1 MKPCCTFLLFFF
13 GLSGISPA
21 QNNPRPT
28 VPTLSPE
35 QRFKMG
41 HSIHGEAFDRGPR
54 EKPWEM
60 EGIGKTHFTVTTKIP
75 EVQKW
80 FDQGHTLLHSFWFYE
95 AERAFRWCLK
105 LDPECAMAY
114 WGLARAVEDQ
124 EHSRTLIQEAV
135 KRKDRVSERE
145 QLYIEAWA
153 ERWKENVPNP
163 TTSDAAEDSR
173 EKQFK
178 VRLEGMCL
186 KYPDDLEARS
196 LLGLENLG
204 SGNRLG
210 TELLLQQV
218 LARNPVHPGAHHY
231 RIHNWDGPQ
240 GEVAVESCAQ
250 YGRIAPQ
257 IGHAQHMPGH
267 VYSGIGMWHEAAISM
282 DSATRV
288 EAAYMRRRLT
298 FPFNTWNYAHNRNYL
313 SYIQEQLG
321 MAEAA
326 LAGARSLLDAPLDPK
341 YDDPE
346 KYGTHWQGMI
356 ALMRG
361 LIKFERWKEILDAK
375 TLPWRELTR
384 DKMYRAYCETLAH
397 LGLEETGKALKRY
410 ADHAALKKELE
421 KSENKWLGETFAVQS
436 LELRGLLAL
445 QRGETLSA
453 LGHLADAA
461 SRELKMREQGND
473 PPSYPNV
480 LYNVLGRTY
489 LQYRSP
495 ALAAEAFEKTL
506 TITRNDAFALAGLVE
521 ARSALGEKERAREA
535 MSRLLHVWSGA
546 DTGLKWLERARK
558 VGIQAEP
565 RDSSPAP
572 QRKYR
577 ETRLDNLGPA
587 LWEPYEAPRL
597 AALDP
602 AGKQVTL
609 DEYRGKNVLLIFF
622 LGSECPHCMQQLSEV
637 SKRQK
642 DFREDDVE
650 VLAVSWN
657 PPAQNASTLKVKDL
671 PFRLLSDTNFENA
684 RRFKSYDD
692 FEETEL
698 HSTLLIDRKG
708 RVHWARHGGAPFKDF
723 DFLFKEIKRLNGMVA
738 KPGGL

>member
-1 MKPCCTFLLFFF
+1 MKAFCLCCFLLL
-13 GLSGISPA
+13 GLCSIAPA
-21 QNNPRPT
+21 QST
-28 VPTLSPE
+28 TGTATLSPE
-35 QRFKMG
+35 KRFKMG
-41 HSIHGEAFDRGPR
+41 HSAHGEAFDRGPR

-60 EGIGKTHFTVTTKIP
+60 EGIGKTHFSVTTKHP

-135 KRKDRVSERE
+135 KRKAQVSQRER
-145 QLYIEAWA
+145 LYIEAWA
-153 ERWKENVPNP
+153 ERWKENIPNP
-163 TTSDAAEDSR
+163 TTSDTAEDLR
-173 EKQFK
+173 EKKFK
-178 VRLEGMCL
+178 ARLEGICL

-196 LLGLENLG
+196 LLALENLG
-204 SGNRLG
+204 GGNRLG
-210 TELLLQQV
+210 SELLLQQV
-218 LARNPVHPGAHHY
+218 LARDPVHPGAHHY
-231 RIHNWDGPQ
+231 RIHNWDGPE
-240 GEVAVESCAQ
+240 GSVAVDSCAQ

-267 VYSGIGMWHEAAISM
+267 VFSGIGMWHEAAISM

-326 LAGARSLLDAPLDPK
+326 LAGARSLLNAPLDPK

-361 LIKFERWKEILDAK
+361 MIKFERWKEILDTK
-375 TLPWRELTR
+375 TFPWRELTR

-397 LGLEETGKALKRY
+397 LGLKETSQAVKRY
-410 ADHAALKKELE
+410 AGHAALKKELE
-421 KSENKWLGETFAVQS
+421 KAENKWLAETFAVQS
-436 LELRGLLAL
+436 LELQGMLAL
-445 QRGETLSA
+445 SRGETLSG
-453 LGHLADAA
+453 LGLLADAA
-461 SRELKMREQGND
+461 SRELRMREQGND

-480 LYNVLGRTY
+480 LYNILGRAC
-489 LQYRSP
+489 LQHQSP
-495 ALAAEAFEKTL
+495 SLAAEAFEKTL
-506 TITRNDAFALAGLVE
+506 TLTRNDGFALAGLVE
-521 ARSALGEKERAREA
+521 ARAALGEKEKAREA
-535 MSRLLHVWSGA
+535 LARLLHVWSGA
-546 DTGLKWLERARK
+546 DPGLKWLERAHK
-558 VGIQAEP
+558 VGIQAEM
-565 RDSSPAP
+565 RDSSPAL
-572 QRKYR
+572 QRKYQ
-577 ETRLDNLGPA
+577 ETRLDSLGPA
-587 LWEPYEAPRL
+587 LWESYEAPRFE
-597 AALDP
+597 ALDS
-602 AGKQVTL
+602 AGKRVNL
-609 DEYRGKNVLLIFF
+609 EEFRGKNVLLIFF
-622 LGSECPHCMQQLSEV
+622 LGSECPHCMEQLSEV

-642 DFREDDVE
+642 DFKAEDVE
-650 VLAVSWN
+650 ILAISWN
-657 PPAQNASTLKVKDL
+657 PPTQNSSTLKSKEL
-671 PFRLLSDTNFENA
+671 PFRLLSDTHFENA

-698 HSTLLIDRKG
+698 HSTILIDRKG
-708 RVHWARHGGAPFKDF
+708 KVHWARHGGAPFQDF

-738 KPGGL
+738 RAGGP